1 MVDHGVLRIIAPM
14 SESERDPLEV
24 RPLSRDD
31 LRDGS
36 ALQTFVRARIPYAWS
51 DAQIDGS
58 LAATMAKAPS
68 GDIWLFA
75 YGSLIWNPLIPVAE
89 ERVAMVH
96 GLHRSF
102 CIWSELGR
110 GSPDHPGLVLGLD
123 RGGRCQ
129 GVALRL
135 ERHHALA
142 ELRMVWRREM
152 VTGAYR
158 PSWVKAR
165 TQEGTVTA
173 IAFAVERRNKVA
185 YAGRLDEDRVVRVLE
200 TAGGFLGPCRDYLAQ
215 TIAGLATRGIRE
227 PVLQRLA
234 MRCRVPAAT
243 SGDRVDHAAVDP

>member
-1 MVDHGVLRIIAPM
+1 MESSQTLRRM
-14 SESERDPLEV
+14 TVSERDPLEV

-31 LRDGS
+31 LCDGS
-36 ALQTFVRARIPYAWS
+36 ALQTFVRARIPYAWT
-51 DAQIDGS
+51 DAQIEGS
-58 LAATMAKAPS
+58 LAATMAKAPP

-110 GSPDHPGLVLGLD
+110 GSPGRPGLVLGLD

-129 GVALRL
+129 GVVLRL

-158 PSWVKAR
+158 PTWIKAR
-165 TQEGTVTA
+165 TPEGTVIA
-173 IAFAVERRNKVA
+173 IAFAVERRNQA
-185 YAGRLDEDRVVRVLE
+185 YAGRLDEDRVVGVLE

-234 MRCRVPAAT
+234 MRCGLSTAA
-243 SGDRVDHAAVDP
+243 SGDRVDHAAVDA

>member
-1 MVDHGVLRIIAPM
+1 MTV
-14 SESERDPLEV
+14 SERDPLEV

-31 LRDGS
+31 LCDGS
-36 ALQTFVRARIPYAWS
+36 ALQNYLRARVPYAWT
-51 DAQIDGS
+51 AEQIDRS
-58 LAATMAKAPS
+58 LAETMTKAPD

-75 YGSLIWNPLIPVAE
+75 YGSLIWNPLVPVAE

-110 GSPDHPGLVLGLD
+110 GSPGKPGLVLGLD

-129 GVALRL
+129 GVVLRL

-158 PSWVKAR
+158 PTWVKAR
-165 TQEGTVTA
+165 TDAGPVSA
-173 IAFAVERRNKVA
+173 IAFAVERRAKG
-185 YAGRLDEDRVVRVLE
+185 YAGRLDDERVVSVLE
-200 TAGGFLGPCRDYLAQ
+200 TAGGFLGPCSEYLTQ
-215 TIAGLATRGIRE
+215 TIAGLSTRGIHD
-227 PVLQRLA
+227 PFLDRLA
-234 MRCRVPAAT
+234 ARCACPPSADAA
-243 SGDRVDHAAVDP
+243 